1 MLPFAALAAAAAST
15 LVSGASRSTRSTI
28 ASTLPVIGAGLAAY
42 QIAQSLTSEDTK
54 ENSSALYSAKEAADM
69 IGISEYT
76 LKRKI
81 RDNVI
86 KADLIGNKYMV
97 SMSEIEKYCSEN
109 GKRNIAIAGSPS
121 STLATS
127 MDIDLTNDPT
137 FVANLNNNDFLSNLK
152 DGLELQIESL
162 NLQIDK
168 LELQMEDD
176 LVDTDERKIK
186 NDILDLKLEKNSI
199 QQRIKIIEMQ
209 IIANSKN
216 E

>member
-1 MLPFAALAAAAAST
+1 MLPFAALAAASVST
-15 LVSGASRSTRSTI
+15 LVSGASRSTI

-42 QIAQSLTSEDTK
+42 QIAKGLTSEDTK
-54 ENSSALYSAKEAADM
+54 ENPSALYSAKEAADM

-97 SMSEIEKYCSEN
+97 SMSEIEKYCSDN
-109 GKRNIAIAGSPS
+109 GKRNIAIAGSPV
-121 STLATS
+121 TALATN
-127 MDIDLTNDPT
+127 MDVALTNDPT

-152 DGLELQIESL
+152 DGLGIEIEAL

-168 LELQMEDD
+168 LKLQMDDD
-176 LVDTDERKIK
+176 LEDKAKRNIK
-186 NDILDLKLEKNSI
+186 SKILDLELEKNSI
-199 QQRIKIIEMQ
+199 QQRIKIIEMK
-209 IIANSKN
+209 IIANSENK
-216 E
+216 